1 MEEEEMDDLSGT
13 SGNSLEI
20 TLVSVRVGWLYFNPM
35 SNRGR
40 VIHLMQVRSSLPPWT
55 TGKVNLK

>member
-40 VIHLMQVRSSLPPWT
+40 VIHLMQVRSSFPP
-55 TGKVNLK
+55 